1 MNILIVNNGKIPVQ
15 FYGGTERVIWYL
27 GRELVDMGHKVSFLV
42 DPGSSCDFAEVI
54 AHDPLKHISALIPAG
69 TDIVHYNFT
78 PPGYNEIDT
87 PYIVTVHGNSNTQA
101 ELDMNTVFV
110 SGNHA
115 QRFGSSS
122 FVYNGLNWNDY
133 TRPSFDVKRNY
144 FHFLGKAAW
153 RVKNVKG
160 AINVIRRTRKEKL
173 KVLGGKRF
181 NINMG
186 MRFTFTPRAR
196 FYGMVGGKEK
206 FDLLQ
211 HSKGLI
217 FPVRWHEPFGLAIIE
232 SLYYGCPVFGTPYGS
247 LPELVPAEAGYL
259 SNSCDELAKRIED
272 AGVYS
277 NRYCHEYAAEHFN
290 SKKMA
295 FAYLE
300 RYEKVIS
307 GKKLNSKAPRLL
319 EVPHEKFLPWEE

>member
-15 FYGGTERVIWYL
+15 YYGGTERVIWYL
-27 GRELVDMGHKVSFLV
+27 GRELVSLGHKVSFLLE
-42 DPGSSCDFAEVI
+42 PGSSCDFADII
-54 AHDPLKHISALIPAG
+54 ARDPQKTIAAQIPPG
-69 TDIVHYNFT
+69 TDVVHFNFT
-78 PPGYNEIDT
+78 PAGYNEIDR
-87 PYIVTVHGNSNTQA
+87 PYIVTMHGNANTQE
-101 ELDMNTVFV
+101 ELDQNTVFV

-122 FVYNGLNWNDY
+122 FVYNGLDWNDY
-133 TRPSFDVKRNY
+133 TRPHFDVKRNY

-160 AINVIRRTRKEKL
+160 AINIIRRTRNEKL

-186 MRFTFTPRAR
+186 LRFTFSPRVR
-196 FYGMVGGKEK
+196 FYGMVAGKEK
-206 FDLLQ
+206 FELLQ

-232 SLYYGCPVFGTPYGS
+232 SLYYGCPVFGTAYGS
-247 LPELVPAEAGYL
+247 LPELVPAETGFL
-259 SNSCDELAKRIED
+259 SDNCSELARRIED
-272 AGVYS
+272 AGSYS
-277 NRYCHEYAAEHFN
+277 NRYCHEYAVENFN

-295 FAYLE
+295 LAYLE
-300 RYEKVIS
+300 KYAQVIS
-307 GKKLNSKAPRLL
+307 GEKLNSKAPCLI
-319 EVPHEKFLPWEE
+319 EIQQEKFLPWVE